1 MSWSPIYDNREVVKD
16 TIQKI
21 HKSIGSN
28 ENSFNHQ
35 EDSSLMYGQT
45 GIAIFYGH
53 AYKVLGDDL
62 YFTEF
67 KNTIERLLTLLE
79 TPGLSLNFGKGYPG
93 IAWGLT
99 HMAKIGLIDDPD
111 IFFNELE
118 PFMVRYA
125 KDEIRKKNYDF
136 LLGGL
141 GYPNY
146 LLSNI
151 NATDNRM
158 RLVEYTNELASIAI
172 KKDDLIYWE
181 QFLNDGPKRI
191 NLGLAHGL
199 PSILLF
205 LSGCYRNNINPGTCL
220 ELIEGGMAFMKEN
233 QMKDM
238 ISIFTYSVSE
248 DETPVNSSIRW
259 CYGDLGIGLGFIQ
272 IGKNCGVQEWTELG
286 VKLGL
291 NSTVRAREFPL
302 IADAHLCHGTAGT
315 AHMFNR
321 YYHYTG
327 IEDFKT
333 AAITCYD
340 LTLQKSITDKDKIG
354 WFADKG
360 DFGNVVFDGL
370 LEGNTG
376 IGLALLA
383 SIGNTEPCWDE
394 ALLLS

>member
-1 MSWSPIYDNREVVKD
+1 MSWSPIYDNREVVTD
-16 TIQKI
+16 SIRKI
-21 HKSIGSN
+21 HQSIGSN

-35 EDSSLMYGQT
+35 GDSSLMYGQT

-53 AYKVLGDDL
+53 AYQALGDDL

-67 KNTIERLLTLLE
+67 NNTIERLLTLLE
-79 TPGLSLNFGKGYPG
+79 TPGSSLNFGQGYPG

-99 HMAKIGLIDDPD
+99 HLAQIGLIDEPD
-111 IFFNELE
+111 GFFDELE

-146 LLSNI
+146 LLYNI
-151 NATDNRM
+151 NANDSRT
-158 RLVEYTNELASIAI
+158 LLAEYTNELASIAVR
-172 KKDDLIYWE
+172 KDGLIYWE

-199 PSILLF
+199 PSIMLF
-205 LSGCYRNNINPGTCL
+205 LSRCYRNDINPDICM

-233 QMKDM
+233 QMKHM
-238 ISIFTYSVSE
+238 VSIFSYSVSD

-259 CYGDLGIGLGFIQ
+259 CYGDLGIGLAFIQ
-272 IGKNCGVQEWTELG
+272 IGKNCGVQEWTDLG

-291 NSTVRAREFPL
+291 NCSTRTREFSM
-302 IADAHLCHGTAGT
+302 IADAHLCHGTGGT
-315 AHMFNR
+315 AHMLNR

-340 LTLQKSITDKDKIG
+340 LTLQKAILDKDTIG
-354 WFADKG
+354 WLADKG

-383 SIGNTEPCWDE
+383 SIGNTEPGWDE